1 MDTVK
6 LLHTGDIHLDSP
18 FSGLSPRNA
27 EIRRNEL
34 RASFTSMMNYAKM
47 NSADMILIA
56 GDVFDG
62 EYITGE
68 TLNLLQSEFENFSKP
83 VFITPGN
90 HDCASSTSI
99 WQKNIFPKNVHVFRT
114 GILSS
119 VKTDSP
125 EVCVYGYAFTGREMT
140 EVPFRNLTVDD
151 PGKINIL
158 VGHCDMVSPRQS
170 NNCCPVTQDDLEN
183 FGADYSALGHIHNP
197 PEPGPDGKWC
207 YCGCLEPRGFD
218 ERGPKGACMVEI
230 QKENGISQVTV
241 KRIRLSNR
249 RYETGVLPVEGASTM
264 NDVRNMIL
272 DFISASKYSEDTLL
286 SLDLTGTVSPALVID
301 TEMLESAEYPVF
313 CLRVRDLTHPDIDEK
328 ALESDIGI
336 KGEVYRLLS
345 EKLNSKDPREK
356 EIATRALRYAVRAL
370 EDETM

>member
-1 MDTVK
+1 MATVK

-27 EIRRNEL
+27 DIRRNEL
-34 RASFTSMMNYAKM
+34 RASFTSMMTYARM
-47 NSADMILIA
+47 NSVDMIVVA

-68 TLNLLQSEFENFSKP
+68 TLSLLQREFANFGKP

-90 HDCASSTSI
+90 HDCASSTSV
-99 WQKNIFPKNVHVFRT
+99 WQKNVFPDNVHVFRT
-114 GILSS
+114 GELNC
-119 VKTDSP
+119 VKTESP
-125 EVCVYGYAFTGREMT
+125 EACVYGYAFTAREMT
-140 EVPFRNLTVDD
+140 EVPFRNVTVSD

-158 VGHCDMVSPRQS
+158 VGHCDMISPKQT
-170 NNCCPVTQDDLEN
+170 NNCCPVTQDDLED

-218 ERGPKGACMVEI
+218 EKGPKGACMAEI
-230 QKENGISQVTV
+230 RKENGISEVTV
-241 KRIRLSNR
+241 KRVRFSKR
-249 RYETGVLPVEGASTM
+249 RYETGEISVDGAATM
-264 NDVRNMIL
+264 SDIRDMIS
-272 DFISASKYSEDTLL
+272 DYIAASKYGEDTLL

-301 TEMLESAEYPVF
+301 TESLESSGFPVF
-313 CLRVRDLTHPDIDEK
+313 SLRLQDLTSPEIDEK
-328 ALESDIGI
+328 SLETDIGI

-345 EKLNSKDPREK
+345 EKLGSEDPRDR
-356 EIATRALRYAVRAL
+356 EIASRALRYAIRAL

>member
-1 MDTVK
+1 MSIVK

-34 RASFTSMMNYAKM
+34 RASFTSMMTYARM

-68 TLNLLQSEFENFSKP
+68 TLSLMQSEFENFGKP
-83 VFITPGN
+83 VFIAPGN
-90 HDCASSTSI
+90 HDCASSASV
-99 WQKNIFPKNVHVFRT
+99 WQKNVFPKNVHVFRSEE
-114 GILSS
+114 LSC
-119 VKTDSP
+119 VKTESP
-125 EVCVYGYAFTGREMT
+125 EACVYGYAFCGREMT
-140 EVPFRNLTVDD
+140 EVPFRNAAVAD

-158 VGHCDMVSPRQS
+158 LGHCDMVSPRQS
-170 NNCCPVTQDDLEN
+170 NNCCPATRDDLEN

-230 QKENGISQVTV
+230 RKENGISEVTV
-241 KRIRLSNR
+241 KRVRFSKK
-249 RYETGVLPVEGASTM
+249 RYETGELSVEGASSM
-264 NDVRNMIL
+264 SEVRDMIS
-272 DFISASKYSEDTLL
+272 DFMESSKYGEDTLL
-286 SLDLTGTVSPALVID
+286 SLDLTGTVSPSLVID
-301 TEMLESAEYPVF
+301 TESLEESGFPVF
-313 CLRVRDLTHPDIDEK
+313 SLRVRDLTSPEIDEK

-345 EKLNSKDPREK
+345 EKLESDDPREK
-356 EIATRALRYAVRAL
+356 EIASRALRYAIRAL
-370 EDETM
+370 EDGTV